1 MPNLS
6 NIRLS
11 AAAALVLGAAVAG
24 GIGGLGGCDD
34 DSKQPMVM
42 QPKPADPGAERER
55 PTTRVSTPPTTVA
68 ATQPADEPVEE
79 EERAP
84 SFITISDADG
94 DTTLEFPPARLW
106 LKPAIKMDGAAGLG
120 RVRAL
125 LFSDDP
131 AEAVE
136 DGEDQRSFYL
146 EMELELPADEGGE
159 LAERL
164 AAGGTVSPQ
173 DLTYAEWVFR
183 SDATERSKAP
193 SGIFL
198 PALPG
203 DDGQR
208 KLQPT
213 EVLVTFNP
221 IGDGFVEVYLVGDF
235 AEFARDGLPTTV
247 RRSVRVR
254 AVLTAETV
262 ER

>member
-1 MPNLS
+1 MPIPTP
-6 NIRLS
+6 IRTS
-11 AAAALVLGAAVAG
+11 VAVALTVG
-24 GIGGLGGCDD
+24 ATAIGILGVGSGCDD
-34 DSKQPMVM
+34 EDKQPMVM
-42 QPKPADPGAERER
+42 QPVPTNPGTERDRPATRGTTQANS
-55 PTTRVSTPPTTVA
+55 PTTRSTLEPP
-68 ATQPADEPVEE
+68 E
-79 EERAP
+79 EERPPA
-84 SFITISDADG
+84 FITISDGEG

-106 LKPAIKMDGAAGLG
+106 LKPSVKVDTEAGLG

-159 LAERL
+159 LAQRL

-183 SDATERSKAP
+183 SDATERSDAP

-198 PALPG
+198 PPLPG
-203 DDGQR
+203 ESGQR

-235 AEFARDGLPTTV
+235 AEFTEDGLPTTV

-254 AVLTAETV
+254 AVLTAESV